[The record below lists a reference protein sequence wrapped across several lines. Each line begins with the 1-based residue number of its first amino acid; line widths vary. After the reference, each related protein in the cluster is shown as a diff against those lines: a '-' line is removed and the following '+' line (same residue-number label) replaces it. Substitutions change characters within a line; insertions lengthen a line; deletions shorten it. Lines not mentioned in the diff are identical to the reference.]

1 MVRGWTRRPS
11 MGLKSE
17 IAPLIFKL
25 TGPLASNVSMLE
37 AIVGAE
43 AIMFNDM
50 VIEAADADN
59 NILTAEDWKTE
70 AGQNFKRLIT
80 FLPRFLNRRTE
91 YWILLLHQ

>member
-59 NILTAEDWKTE
+59 NILTAEHWKTE
-70 AGQNFKRLIT
+70 AG
-80 FLPRFLNRRTE
+80 
-91 YWILLLHQ
+91 